1 MSGLQDILGVFG
13 GNRRRGGSTGGT
25 GVKTGDEYASELDS
39 MFGANSRTRGLLSP
53 TGTDTETAPSRQALN
68 VALGSQLEEGFR
80 FGEQADADRDLAL
93 GQLTGNFDR
102 LHQETLTEQDIQN
115 MFARETDA
123 AHKGELTDTAELRAL
138 AGSIGNTGGGQML
151 SHRIRA
157 SDRRFTA
164 IKGAKRDAKITRAIT
179 ATEDR
184 AREMQDRMMLAQF
197 QMSDRS
203 MVPLDTLTNLTDIRF
218 GQAGLEFGAQA
229 ARESAAATRAAGKDA
244 KEGAIIGGAL
254 GILGGIF

>member
-13 GNRRRGGSTGGT
+13 GGARSRGGGT
-25 GVKTGDEYASELDS
+25 GAKTGSQYASELDQR
-39 MFGANSRTRGLLSP
+39 FGAGSRVRGLLTP
-53 TGTDTETAPSRQALN
+53 TGTDTQTANSRQAVN
-68 VALGSQLEEGFR
+68 IALGEQLQEGFR
-80 FGEQADADRDLAL
+80 FGEQADADRALAL
-93 GQLTGNFDR
+93 GQLEGNFDR
-102 LHQETLTEQDIQN
+102 LHQETLSEQDIQN
-115 MFARETDA
+115 IFARKTDA
-123 AHKGELTDTAELRAL
+123 AQQGELADASELRAL
-138 AGSIGNTGGGQML
+138 AGSMGNTGGGQL
-151 SHRIRA
+151 LAHRIRA
-157 SDRRFTA
+157 SDRRFNA

-184 AREMQDRMMLAQF
+184 AREMQDRMALAQF

-229 ARESAAATRAAGKDA
+229 ARESAAATRSAGKDA

-254 GILGGIF
+254 GLLGGIF